1 MEGAHARIPWLLLA
15 ILVIG
20 FAATLL
26 YCSGGE
32 DGAPGGA
39 AGATNDVNADCR
51 GYCAAQA
58 KAACTPP
65 VGPEACQETCLRTV
79 ETHGNCGDSWRALMR
94 CIAQVGLTCTSSG
107 PQANGCSTE
116 FSIYGRCLS
125 DRNDGGQDAGGDR

>member
-1 MEGAHARIPWLLLA
+1 MQGAHARIPWMLLA

-20 FAATLL
+20 FAGTLL
-26 YCSGGE
+26 YCSGE
-32 DGAPGGA
+32 DGQPAGA

-65 VGPEACQETCLRTV
+65 VEPDACHGSCLRTV
-79 ETHGNCGDSWRALMR
+79 EAHGNCGDSWRALMR

-116 FSIYGRCLS
+116 YSNYGRCLS
-125 DRNDGGQDAGGDR
+125 DRIDGGQDAGGDR